1 MKTLIVSS
9 KSYEK
14 ARADGL
20 CGKNLKEGFHSD
32 DVFLLG
38 YADIKGSGLLNRGNN
53 EFEFF
58 YHKKKNNDNRLLKI
72 VKRLIE
78 PEIDYELVK
87 QFEKNIESI
96 IVLEKIDVLVAVFFP
111 LETVVA
117 VSNIK
122 NRHPDIKTIIY
133 EVDSSTDIAY
143 YLSRLDK
150 YYIRAYKCFMK
161 RIYRYYDYVLVMN
174 SHYEHV
180 KKIYGAVLKNKLKRI
195 DSPVLCGE
203 KIQLINKENKNTIDF
218 FYTGTFVEDTYS
230 PEPFIEFFKIN
241 EDKLNWRLHFYSK
254 GCERILNNAMKND
267 SRIMVHGYVS
277 TEELD
282 KAIKN
287 ADVFLSIDSKFKPNS
302 IPSKAFRFFDSNMP
316 IIHFSHEKNI
326 FVEEYMEKY
335 PRGFVVYNYSIQEQN
350 SLVLEFIDKV
360 LKGQLPEIDAKSVF
374 KMNTPEYSADLIKE
388 LMNK

>member
-38 YADIKGSGLLNRGNN
+38 YADIEGSGLLNRGNN

-58 YHKKKNNDNRLLKI
+58 YHQKKNNDNRFLKI

-241 EDKLNWRLHFYSK
+241 EDKQNWRLHFYSK
-254 GCERILNNAMKND
+254 GCEKTLSYAMNND
-267 SRIMVHGYVS
+267 SRIFVHGYVS
-277 TEELD
+277 KL
-282 KAIKN
+282 
-287 ADVFLSIDSKFKPNS
+287 
-302 IPSKAFRFFDSNMP
+302 
-316 IIHFSHEKNI
+316 
-326 FVEEYMEKY
+326 
-335 PRGFVVYNYSIQEQN
+335 
-350 SLVLEFIDKV
+350 
-360 LKGQLPEIDAKSVF
+360 
-374 KMNTPEYSADLIKE
+374 
-388 LMNK
+388 